1 MRKDIEIR
9 KFEFV
14 TVMRND
20 SLSKGWFSEVLTV
33 KKEWSLYI
41 LYVNIHFSSFFMTLR
56 ES

>member
-20 SLSKGWFSEVLTV
+20 FLSKGWFSEVLTV